1 MERDTVVQAGPGRY
15 LHGAGTAGRLGELLR
30 PYGTRWLVVTGR
42 RSWDAAR
49 EAVEAGLRASGGQWA
64 VVRYGGECSEEAA
77 LRVLDEAGPAWDAVV
92 GVGGGKVLDLSK
104 VVARALRV
112 PLATVPTLASNC
124 AATTPVAVV
133 YGPDGAFKTSRVLEA
148 PPAVTVVDDAILAR
162 APWRYFVSG
171 IGDTL
176 AKPYEAAVGA
186 GANLDVL
193 ARAGLALAELAGAVI
208 TAKGPAAV
216 EQAVRG
222 EVGPEAREVTD
233 AVLLLGGMV
242 GGVGGDACRAAAAH
256 AVHNG
261 LTLLAETHAALHGEK
276 VAYGLLV
283 QEVLL
288 GHGADGVRRLAAV
301 LRTLRLPDRWQA
313 LTGGRPLPDRRV
325 LAEVARKSLAP
336 DDTMHR
342 MPRVIT
348 VEDVVEAFL
357 EVERVAG
364 GA

>member
-1 MERDTVVQAGPGRY
+1 MEIDSLVQAGPGRY
-15 LHGAGTAGRLGELLR
+15 VHGRGVARRLGEWLR
-30 PYGTRWLVVTGR
+30 PYGERWLVVTGT
-42 RSWDAAR
+42 RSWEAAR
-49 EAVEAGLRASGGQWA
+49 EAVETGLRAAGGRWM
-64 VVRYGGECSEEAA
+64 VVHYGGECSEEGA
-77 LRVLDEAGPAWDAVV
+77 LRVLDEAGPGFHAVV

-112 PLATVPTLASNC
+112 PLATVPTIASNC

-133 YGPDGAFKTSRVLEA
+133 YGSDGAFKASRVLEA
-148 PPAVTVVDDAILAR
+148 PPAVTVVDDDILER
-162 APWRYFVSG
+162 GPWRYFVSG

-186 GANLDVL
+186 GSRLDAL
-193 ARAGLALAELAGAVI
+193 GRAGLALADLAGAVI
-208 TAKGPAAV
+208 TDKGPAAV

-222 EVGPEAREVTD
+222 ELGPEAREVVD

-261 LTLLAETHAALHGEK
+261 LTLLAELHDALHGEK

-288 GHGADGVRRLAAV
+288 RHGPDGVRKLAGV
-301 LRTLRLPDRWQA
+301 LRTLRLPDRWEQLA
-313 LTGGRPLPDRRV
+313 RGRPLPDRRV

-342 MPRVIT
+342 MPWPVG
-348 VEDVVEAFL
+348 VEDVVAAFEVVEA
-357 EVERVAG
+357 VA
-364 GA
+364 ADS